1 MQWAMVEAVITY
13 QRVESGN
20 ALCHAI
26 EVSATIGRTNTK
38 HAFSHSRIIFDQS
51 RRIVSVIFDQSRH
64 KFTIALLTTAHSVS
78 TKAASARSLRCKG
91 VAPRLKI
98 QANFADRLYQAVW
111 KQRKS
116 PSLQLRVCT
125 CACNCYRFNKFV
137 CFHSSTAIAVA
148 ITVPRNTMIIAS
160 K

>member
-1 MQWAMVEAVITY
+1 MQLAIVEAVI
-13 QRVESGN
+13 SGLN
-20 ALCHAI
+20 QAMPSAVRSRSVPPLDVQTLNHAC
-26 EVSATIGRTNTK
+26 
-38 HAFSHSRIIFDQS
+38 SHSRI
-51 RRIVSVIFDQSRH
+51 IFDQSRH

-125 CACNCYRFNKFV
+125 CARNCYRFNKFV